1 MPVEWFLAGTAI
13 TLVFTLALAAW
24 WPRWRLRRVLAAPFP
39 EAWRDILARRVPVY
53 ERLDSGLQRQLQD
66 RIKLFLHGKTFYGC
80 GGLEM
85 HDEIRL
91 TIAAQA
97 CLLLLNRRTDI
108 FGGLRYILV
117 YPAAFVVP
125 WVEYR
130 DGGVQVSAEVGME
143 GESWDNGKVVLSWED
158 VRFNA
163 KYGRG
168 RNLVLHEFAHQL
180 DHENGAT
187 DGAPRLRD
195 TAGVE
200 RWQRVMSAAYAQLQY
215 ERDAGREGVIDSYG
229 ATDPA
234 EFFAVVTEAFYE
246 RPHALAESHADVFAE
261 LLDFYCVDPR
271 AWQPASGARLG
282 WPSRCGR
289 P

>member
-1 MPVEWFLAGTAI
+1 MPVEWFFAGAAIALA
-13 TLVFTLALAAW
+13 LALAAW
-24 WPRWRLRRVLAAPFP
+24 WPRWRRRRVLAAPFP
-39 EAWRDILARRVPVY
+39 AAWRDILARRVPVY
-53 ERLDSGLQRQLQD
+53 GRLDSDLQAQLQD

-80 GGLEM
+80 GGLEVD
-85 HDEIRL
+85 DEIRL

-108 FGGLRYILV
+108 FGALRYILV

-143 GESWDNGKVVLSWED
+143 GESWDSGKVILSWED
-158 VRFNA
+158 VRHDA
-163 KYGRG
+163 KVGRG

-180 DHENGAT
+180 DHENGST
-187 DGAPRLRD
+187 DGAPRLSD
-195 TAGVE
+195 AAAAE
-200 RWQRVMSAAYAQLQY
+200 RWQRVMSAAYAQLQD
-215 ERDAGREGVIDSYG
+215 ERDAGREGVIDNYG

-246 RPHALAESHADVFAE
+246 QPHALAESHADVFAE
-261 LLDFYCVDPR
+261 LRDFYCVDPR
-271 AWQPASGARLG
+271 AWQQPSFAIAQG
-282 WPSRCGR
+282 WPSRCGHS
-289 P
+289 